1 LFAFGSKDSEY
12 EVDSLAVKL
21 LSSHAGHNKRVQHQ
35 TSWHGRVFGRGGK
48 INVPQLHTLVKLEDD

>member
-21 LSSHAGHNKRVQHQ
+21 LSSHAGHNKRLQYQ
-35 TSWHGRVFGRGGK
+35 TSWHGRVFGRDGK
-48 INVPQLHTLVKLEDD
+48 INVPQLHTLVKLDDD